1 MAEKLLAPV
10 GITADHDRGTAP
22 VGGAGVCVD
31 VVSQDIEHYPTA
43 SFSVAAFAFVAKEC
57 LL

>member
-22 VGGAGVCVD
+22 IGGAGVCVD
-31 VVSQDIEHYPTA
+31 AVSQEIEHYATA
-43 SFSVAAFAFVAKEC
+43 SFSVGAFAFVEKEC
-57 LL
+57 FL